1 MLDEDNRKLEAE
13 CKRRTTARHSRGKS
27 GVIPSQYVAD
37 YRMKNVHSRR
47 TGATSGARSVS
58 AVEASLFMDTYI
70 CSPEVEIIND
80 PAAPKRVDSP

>member
-13 CKRRTTARHSRGKS
+13 CKRRTTARYSRGKA

-37 YRMKNVHSRR
+37 YRMRNLHSRR
-47 TGATSGARSVS
+47 SGATSGVRSVS
-58 AVEASLFMDTYI
+58 AMEARLFGDTYV